1 MNHISLSQN
10 ATKQIN
16 AVMIALMILSSA
28 ITASAQDASA
38 PIIRAQDSIPPAQTP
53 QAANPDNMLKQF
65 SDYETKSAVLSD
77 PRFYSEPVVDSDLLN
92 ITQNG
97 TAPAVSV
104 EANTLNFDTSD
115 TDDTAMSY
123 HEIQALKDKFRP
135 VDVSQ
140 KKSKIVR
147 YKPEF
152 SIRTNNDTI
161 EIK

>member
-1 MNHISLSQN
+1 MADISLSQN
-10 ATKQIN
+10 AIRQIHT
-16 AVMIALMILSSA
+16 VIIALMVSFLA
-28 ITASAQDASA
+28 ITASAQDASPQKTAHGSTPA
-38 PIIRAQDSIPPAQTP
+38 PQTP
-53 QAANPDNMLKQF
+53 QAANPDNMLQQF

-77 PRFYSEPVVDSDLLN
+77 PRFYSEPIVDSDLFN

-104 EANTLNFDTSD
+104 EASTLNFDTSD
-115 TDDTAMSY
+115 TEDTQMSY
-123 HEIQALKDKFRP
+123 HELQALKDKFRP
-135 VDVSQ
+135 VDVNQ